1 MMHSTE
7 SNLPKEKN
15 ILLYDEDKNGF
26 AISAKRKSK
35 TRFSEQSYTEKNN
48 FILYPKSRP
57 FGIKYNN
64 IFKLKAHQLNWYLV
78 VCCKN

>member
-35 TRFSEQSYTEKNN
+35 TRFSEQSYINKKN
-48 FILYPKSRP
+48 FILYPKPRP
-57 FGIKYNN
+57 FSIVYNYV
-64 IFKLKAHQLNWYLV
+64 L
-78 VCCKN
+78 

>member
-15 ILLYDEDKNGF
+15 ILLYDEDKIGF

-35 TRFSEQSYTEKNN
+35 TRFSEQSYINKKISY
-48 FILYPKSRP
+48 FIQSLD
-57 FGIKYNN
+57 
-64 IFKLKAHQLNWYLV
+64 HLV
-78 VCCKN
+78 

>member
-35 TRFSEQSYTEKNN
+35 TRFSERSYTEKTISY
-48 FILYPKSRP
+48 FIQSLDH
-57 FGIKYNN
+57 F
-64 IFKLKAHQLNWYLV
+64 V
-78 VCCKN
+78 